1 MPSSS
6 LPALSSSE
14 AVQSGRAAVKGAN
27 ASDSTSQLPFNQ
39 LLAGNMGKASHLQAD
54 TDTPSDADAL
64 ALLNEEAGDGL
75 NVLAQNFAS
84 GKDLPLVGKDL
95 PLTLPVSAANTALAG
110 GADSLDAEHSVVGW
124 QQVQID
130 WSRTQLGAAMSIDEN
145 KALSGGNRGQ
155 QAVDQLL
162 LQQAKLLQSENQG
175 KAPML
180 LAATQPALTPQT
192 TGFAAAL
199 QGAVAVG
206 EGLMQSKGQK
216 LESLNVD
223 VELGDL
229 AAMSQLKDGL
239 NSASSSASRAPVA
252 LTMSQSLVDNPGW
265 GQAMA
270 ARIGMMMN
278 NGVHTATMQL
288 NPAELG
294 SIHIQL
300 SMQGDSTSV
309 QFQTQNGDT
318 SDLIEKMLPRLN
330 SSLEQQGLRLDEVK
344 VSHNPNLGNG
354 AAANGNQQF
363 AGESAGQRDLNGRA
377 ANADLASS
385 DKRDDELGN
394 QADVLA
400 ASDGKLAVD
409 YYA

>member
-1 MPSSS
+1 
-6 LPALSSSE
+6 
-14 AVQSGRAAVKGAN
+14 VKGAN

-54 TDTPSDADAL
+54 TCTPSDADAL

-75 NVLAQNFAS
+75 NVLAQNLAS
-84 GKDLPLVGKDL
+84 GKDLPL
-95 PLTLPVSAANTALAG
+95 TSPVSAASTALAG
-110 GADSLDAEHSVVGW
+110 GADGLDAEHSVVGW

-130 WSRTQLGAAMSIDEN
+130 WSRTQLGAAMSIDDN
-145 KALSGGNRGQ
+145 NALSGGNRGQ

-223 VELGDL
+223 VELGEL

-239 NSASSSASRAPVA
+239 NSASGNVSRAPVA

-354 AAANGNQQF
+354 AAANSNQQF

-400 ASDGKLAVD
+400 ASDGRLAVD